1 MKPKN
6 KALLLSLC
14 AVMLVAASV
23 FGTIAYLT
31 DNDAVTNTFS
41 VGAVG
46 LNLDEAKVDEDGT
59 PVNPAERTEEGNS
72 YHLIP
77 GHSYIKD
84 PTVTLDDG
92 SEDSYVR
99 MMVKVENIDRL
110 KQALPKE
117 GTTAEYYG
125 ADGTFLVQKLCV
137 DENGSMTWNPEVWKY
152 NGYTESTDG
161 KTGTKTGTYEFRYK
175 TVVTKGTN
183 ELEPLFTHITVPGE
197 IDNESLTHLEDVKIV
212 VAAHAIQADG
222 FDTAAAAWSAFPVN

>member
-1 MKPKN
+1 MKPKS

-161 KTGTKTGTYEFRYK
+161 KTGTYEFRYK